1 MVLRVLLLY
10 RTSETIIL
18 KAIFVCLLVATASAA
33 PKTFFFGYP
42 CCALCSFIDGG
53 VTTSD
58 SNYSEAETTVAMA
71 ARRPVSV
78 YHA

>member
-18 KAIFVCLLVATASAA
+18 KAVFVCLLVAAASVV
-33 PKTFFFGYP
+33 PKTFFFGCP
-42 CCALCSFIDGG
+42 CCALCSFINGG

-58 SNYSEAETTVAMA
+58 SNYSEAETTVAMV
-71 ARRPVSV
+71 ARLPVSV
-78 YHA
+78 YHF

>member
-1 MVLRVLLLY
+1 LRVLLLY
-10 RTSETIIL
+10 LTSETIIL
-18 KAIFVCLLVATASAA
+18 KVVFVCLLVATANAV

-42 CCALCSFIDGG
+42 CALCSFIDGG

-71 ARRPVSV
+71 ARLPVSV
-78 YHA
+78 YHV